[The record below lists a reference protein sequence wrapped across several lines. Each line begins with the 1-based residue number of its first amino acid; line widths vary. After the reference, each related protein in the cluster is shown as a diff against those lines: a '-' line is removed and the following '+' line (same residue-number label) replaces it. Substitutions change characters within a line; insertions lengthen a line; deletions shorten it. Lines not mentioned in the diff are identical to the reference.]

1 MIVEDLHDTPS
12 EVQPE
17 ITLIQKTWRGFLAR
31 RRARVHAEQQNQP
44 KSQDE
49 ADAPVGTYSR
59 SQSRK
64 LKHPPRTPP
73 RGNSS
78 KFEPKDVLPQSTKA
92 TEKLPFTKNTDL
104 EVIIDGAIGLPL
116 TSTLTRIRVEL
127 HMPTKEILDIKS
139 PYVYSDFLSEH
150 TSPQFALKMNWKG
163 MLFLCSRLF
172 LILPCACGHLTMMYV

>member
-1 MIVEDLHDTPS
+1 MIVEDVPDASS
-12 EVQPE
+12 ETRPE
-17 ITLIQKTWRGFLAR
+17 ITLIQKTWRGALAR
-31 RRARVHAEQQNQP
+31 RRARVHAEQQTGTT

-59 SQSRK
+59 GQSRK

-92 TEKLPFTKNTDL
+92 AEKLPFTKNTDL
-104 EVIIDGAIGLPL
+104 EVVIDGAIGLPL

-150 TSPQFALKMNWKG
+150 SSPQFALKMNWKG
-163 MLFLCSRLF
+163 MFYRRRRNVTCCRKSEFLT
-172 LILPCACGHLTMMYV
+172 I